1 MVLNMQVDV
10 LLDRPAT
17 EARTNDRVRLNTP
30 PEYNHRIDQAMMKR
44 VWEYAKKSRAEI
56 SSRITEL
63 DREWDIERVLE
74 TAAAGL
80 SLGGVFLS
88 IFKGRRF
95 LVLPAA
101 VLASLLQ
108 HSLTRRSFPVQL
120 IRSVGVRTRREIEAE
135 KTALRMLRGD
145 FDKLEAV
152 SEETHRAIEALRLSR
167 S

>member
-1 MVLNMQVDV
+1 MQLDV
-10 LLDRPAT
+10 LLDRPAPK
-17 EARTNDRVRLNTP
+17 ARTHDRVRLHTP
-30 PEYNHRIDQAMMKR
+30 PQINQRLDQAMMKR
-44 VWEYAKKSRAEI
+44 VWEYAKKSREEI
-56 SSRITEL
+56 TARIAEL
-63 DREWDIERVLE
+63 DREWDLERVLE
-74 TAAAGL
+74 TGAAGL

-88 IFKGRRF
+88 ILKGRRW
-95 LVLPAA
+95 LVLPAT

-108 HSLTRRSFPVQL
+108 HSLTRRSLPVQL
-120 IRSVGVRTRREIEAE
+120 VRSAGVRTRREIEAE

>member
-1 MVLNMQVDV
+1 MMQVDV

-17 EARTNDRVRLNTP
+17 EARTTDRVRQNSS
-30 PEYNHRIDQAMMKR
+30 PEVNHRIDQAMMKR
-44 VWEYAKKSRAEI
+44 VWHYAKKSREEI
-56 SSRITEL
+56 SARITVL
-63 DREWDIERVLE
+63 DREWDLERVLE
-74 TAAAGL
+74 AAAAGL

-88 IFKGRRF
+88 IAKGRRW

-108 HSLTRRSFPVQL
+108 HSLTRRSLPVQL
-120 IRSVGVRTRREIEAE
+120 IRAAGVRTRREIEAE